1 MTKSG
6 KNISSL
12 DLVDMTNNFVIQLSI
27 TWKEIKK
34 ELEEKKKDEQMR

>member
-1 MTKSG
+1 MIKNG

-12 DLVDMTNNFVIQLSI
+12 DLVDMMNNFVIQLSI

-34 ELEEKKKDEQMR
+34 ELEEERKDEQMR